1 MQMVGERTT
10 WWREALN
17 WGAGG
22 SAHEWLGLGQ
32 ITAFIHA
39 SLPLSANRK
48 EDYYFSLRPI
58 A

>member
-1 MQMVGERTT
+1 MVGERTT